1 MFWGVKR
8 HGDFYFET
16 AMMLVWSRDTNET
29 GFWQEMRCGNKAWLC
44 DLELDWSDAAEEGV
58 KEK

>member
-8 HGDFYFET
+8 RGDLYCET

-29 GFWQEMRCGNKAWLC
+29 GFRQEMRCGNKAWLC